1 MEQAMEKKK
10 KHHTKEATKQASSK
24 VTKVSE
30 EDKKKANTKKRKAG
44 SAIHA
49 SQKNEL
55 VQLVLREQV
64 ATDGTKRVSQRKR
77 K

>member
-1 MEQAMEKKK
+1 MCNLE
-10 KHHTKEATKQASSK
+10 
-24 VTKVSE
+24 
-30 EDKKKANTKKRKAG
+30 KANTKKRKAG
-44 SAIHA
+44 SATHA

>member
-10 KHHTKEATKQASSK
+10 KPNTKWTTKHK
-24 VTKVSE
+24 VTKVSK

-55 VQLVLREQV
+55 VQLVLRGQV

>member
-10 KHHTKEATKQASSK
+10 KTNTKWTTKHK

-44 SAIHA
+44 TATHA

>member
-10 KHHTKEATKQASSK
+10 KPNTKWTTKHK
-24 VTKVSE
+24 VTKVSK
-30 EDKKKANTKKRKAG
+30 EDKNKANTKKRKAG
-44 SAIHA
+44 TATHA
-49 SQKNEL
+49 SQKNDL
-55 VQLVLREQV
+55 VQLVLKEQV